1 MNELGG
7 EGVGWGGINVV
18 EWHNYEQTDPGSLE
32 VELVDSRCLSPS
44 VSISNHVVVACAPLG
59 TYWVPPVLA
68 VGRPWPSSS
77 QPWSC
82 CTSST
87 SCRGMVNS

>member
-1 MNELGG
+1 MSWE
-7 EGVGWGGINVV
+7 EREWGGGGG
-18 EWHNYEQTDPGSLE
+18 DKGSGMIMSRQILDSFE

-59 TYWVPPVLA
+59 TYWVLPVLA

-82 CTSST
+82 FTSST